1 MGLFD
6 FLKKKEFEEIRT
18 LQEKLEKF
26 KSITDIQTEI
36 DTKKH
41 ESDLLIQNKTIEI
54 SEKEREL
61 NKLIFDKEV
70 ELNSTIENKK
80 TELELLMQNKTNE
93 ISEKERELK
102 KLISDKEIELNST
115 IENKKTELELLIQN
129 KTNEISEK
137 EREFKKLIS
146 DKEIELNSTIVNKKQ
161 SINYIQKDFDEL
173 NLNYQTALETYT
185 RLRKDVTLYESKLDL
200 IEFGIYEP
208 VYDFE
213 KSEDYR
219 AEQNR
224 IIEEQKSMIQL
235 ETAAICSTN
244 WTIDGSLAKGKA
256 STKKFVKLIL
266 RAFNGEC
273 NAQIGKVK
281 WNNVNQMKERI
292 HKSYETL
299 NKLGEGSAVR
309 ISYEYLEL
317 KIKEI
322 TLEYEYQVKRQEEK
336 EEMRAI
342 QEELREEEKARRE
355 FEQIQRQAEKEEE
368 TYQKALLKARKEV
381 EKATGELQEE
391 LNSKI
396 LILEQELL
404 LAQEKKE
411 RAMSMAQQTK
421 RGHVYIISNIG
432 SFGENV
438 YKIGM
443 TRRLEPI
450 DRIREL
456 GDASVPFLFD
466 VHAMIYSDEART
478 LENELHKA
486 FANKKV
492 NMLNY
497 RKEFFNVSL
506 EEIEK
511 KIDELGFEAEFTIL
525 PEAMQ
530 YRETLALL
538 EKMNSTDEIK
548 TIEDFIAEEYPA
560 SFY

>member
-18 LQEKLEKF
+18 LKEKLEKF
-26 KSITDIQTEI
+26 KSIINIQDEV
-36 DTKKH
+36 DNKKKKL
-41 ESDLLIQNKTIEI
+41 ELLISQKESELELLIKNKTREI
-54 SEKEREL
+54 SEKEIEL
-61 NKLIFDKEV
+61 NKIISDKEV
-70 ELNSTIENKK
+70 EFNSTIE
-80 TELELLMQNKTNE
+80 
-93 ISEKERELK
+93 
-102 KLISDKEIELNST
+102 
-115 IENKKTELELLIQN
+115 
-129 KTNEISEK
+129 
-137 EREFKKLIS
+137 
-146 DKEIELNSTIVNKKQ
+146 NKKQ

-185 RLRKDVTLYESKLDL
+185 RLRKDVSLYESKLDL

-208 VYDFE
+208 IYDFE

-219 AEQNR
+219 TEQNR
-224 IIEEQKSMIQL
+224 IIEEQKLMIQS
-235 ETAAICSTN
+235 ETAATCRTE
-244 WTIDGSLAKGKA
+244 WTIDGSVTKGRA
-256 STKKFVKLIL
+256 TTKKYIKLVL

-273 NAQIGKVK
+273 NSQIAKVK

-299 NKLGEGSAVR
+299 NKLGDGYSVS
-309 ISYEYLEL
+309 ISYEFLEL
-317 KIKEI
+317 KLKEI
-322 TLEYEYQVKRQEEK
+322 TLEYEFQVKRQEEK

-355 FEQIQRQAEKEEE
+355 FEQAQKQAEKEEE
-368 TYQKALLKARKEV
+368 TYQRALLKARKEV

-404 LAQEKKE
+404 IAQEKKE
-411 RAMSMAQQTK
+411 RALSMAQQTK

-450 DRIREL
+450 DRVKEL
-456 GDASVPFLFD
+456 GDASVPFQFD

-478 LENELHKA
+478 LECELHKA
-486 FANKKV
+486 FSNKKV

-506 EEIEK
+506 EEIEQ

-538 EKMNSTDEIK
+538 EKMNSTEETK
-548 TIEDFIAEEYPA
+548 TIEEIIAEEYPN
-560 SFY
+560 SLN

>member
-6 FLKKKEFEEIRT
+6 FLKKTEFEEIRT
-18 LQEKLEKF
+18 LQEKLEKY
-26 KSITDIQTEI
+26 KSITDIQ
-36 DTKKH
+36 
-41 ESDLLIQNKTIEI
+41 N
-54 SEKEREL
+54 
-61 NKLIFDKEV
+61 EV
-70 ELNSTIENKK
+70 DNKK
-80 TELELLMQNKTNE
+80 NELELL
-93 ISEKERELK
+93 ISEKK
-102 KLISDKEIELNST
+102 IEL
-115 IENKKTELELLIQN
+115 EFLIQN

-137 EREFKKLIS
+137 EKELNKVIL
-146 DKEIELNSTIVNKKQ
+146 DKEIELNSTIDNKKQ
-161 SINYIQKDFDEL
+161 SINFVQKDFDEL
-173 NLNYQTALETYT
+173 NLNYQTSLETYT
-185 RLRKDVTLYESKLDL
+185 RLRKDVSLYESKLDL

-208 VYDFE
+208 IYDFE

-219 AEQNR
+219 TEQNR
-224 IIEEQKSMIQL
+224 IIEQQKLMIQS
-235 ETAAICSTN
+235 ETAATCRTE
-244 WTIDGSLAKGKA
+244 WTIDGSVTKGRA
-256 STKKFVKLIL
+256 TTKKYIKLVL

-273 NAQIGKVK
+273 NSQLAKVK

-299 NKLGEGSAVR
+299 NKLADGYSVS
-309 ISYEYLEL
+309 ISYEFLEL
-317 KIKEI
+317 KLKEI
-322 TLEYEYQVKRQEEK
+322 TLEYEFQVKRQEEK

-355 FEQIQRQAEKEEE
+355 FEQAQKQAEKEEE

-391 LNSKI
+391 LNTKI

-450 DRIREL
+450 DRVKEL
-456 GDASVPFLFD
+456 GDASVPFQFD

-486 FANKKV
+486 FSNKKV

-506 EEIEK
+506 EEIEQ

-538 EKMNSTDEIK
+538 EKMNATEGIK
-548 TIEDFIAEEYPA
+548 TIEDLIAEEYPTTLN
-560 SFY
+560 

>member
-36 DTKKH
+36 DNKKN
-41 ESDLLIQNKTIEI
+41 ELDLIIQNKTTEI
-54 SEKEREL
+54 SEKEKEL
-61 NKLIFDKEV
+61 DKV
-70 ELNSTIENKK
+70 
-80 TELELLMQNKTNE
+80 
-93 ISEKERELK
+93 
-102 KLISDKEIELNST
+102 ISDKEIELNST
-115 IENKKTELELLIQN
+115 I
-129 KTNEISEK
+129 
-137 EREFKKLIS
+137 
-146 DKEIELNSTIVNKKQ
+146 DNKKQ

-173 NLNYQTALETYT
+173 NLKYHTALETYT
-185 RLRKDVTLYESKLDL
+185 RLRKDVSLYESKLDL

-235 ETAAICSTN
+235 ETAATCSTN
-244 WTIDGSLAKGKA
+244 WTIDGSLTKGKA
-256 STKKFVKLIL
+256 TTKKYIKLVL
-266 RAFNGEC
+266 RAFNSEC
-273 NAQIGKVK
+273 NSQIAKVK
-281 WNNVNQMKERI
+281 WNNVNQIKERI

-299 NKLGEGSAVR
+299 NKLSDGYSIK

-317 KIKEI
+317 KIKEM
-322 TLEYEYQVKRQEEK
+322 TLEYEFQVKRQEEK

-342 QEELREEEKARRE
+342 QEELREEEKVRRE
-355 FEQIQRQAEKEEE
+355 FEQAQRQAEKEEE

-411 RAMSMAQQTK
+411 RAISMAQQTK

-450 DRIREL
+450 DRVKEL
-456 GDASVPFLFD
+456 GDASVPFQFD

-486 FANKKV
+486 FSNKKV

-538 EKMNSTDEIK
+538 EKMNSTAEIK
-548 TIEDFIAEEYPA
+548 TIEDFIAEEYPN
-560 SFY
+560 SLN

>member
-6 FLKKKEFEEIRT
+6 FLKKKEFEKI
-18 LQEKLEKF
+18 LNLEKELAKF
-26 KSITDIQTEI
+26 KSIIDIQ
-36 DTKKH
+36 
-41 ESDLLIQNKTIEI
+41 N
-54 SEKEREL
+54 
-61 NKLIFDKEV
+61 EV
-70 ELNSTIENKK
+70 
-80 TELELLMQNKTNE
+80 
-93 ISEKERELK
+93 
-102 KLISDKEIELNST
+102 D
-115 IENKKTELELLIQN
+115 NKKTELELLIQN
-129 KTNEISEK
+129 K
-137 EREFKKLIS
+137 
-146 DKEIELNSTIVNKKQ
+146 NKK
-161 SINYIQKDFDEL
+161 ILKKVKEFDEL
-173 NLNYQTALETYT
+173 KLNYQTALETYT
-185 RLRKDVTLYESKLDL
+185 RLRKDVSLYESKLDL

-208 VYDFE
+208 FYDFE

-219 AEQNR
+219 AEQTR
-224 IIEEQKSMIQL
+224 IIERQKLMIQL

-256 STKKFVKLIL
+256 STKKFIKLIL

-281 WNNVNQMKERI
+281 WNNINQMKERI

-309 ISYEYLEL
+309 ISHEYLEL

-322 TLEYEYQVKRQEEK
+322 TLEYEFQVKRQEEK

-355 FEQIQRQAEKEEE
+355 FEQAQKQAEKEEE

-411 RAMSMAQQTK
+411 RALSMAQQTK

-450 DRIREL
+450 DRVKEL
-456 GDASVPFLFD
+456 GDASVPFQFD

-486 FANKKV
+486 FSNKKV

-497 RKEFFNVSL
+497 RKEFFNVTL
-506 EEIEK
+506 EEIEE
-511 KIDELGFEAEFTIL
+511 KIYELGFKAEFTIL

-538 EKMNSTDEIK
+538 EKMNSTEGIK
-548 TIEDFIAEEYPA
+548 TLEDLITEEYPT
-560 SFY
+560 SLN

>member
-6 FLKKKEFEEIRT
+6 FLKKNEFEEIRT
-18 LQEKLEKF
+18 LKEKLEKF
-26 KSITDIQTEI
+26 KSITNIQDEV
-36 DTKKH
+36 DNKKK
-41 ESDLLIQNKTIEI
+41 ELELLISQKESELELLIKNKTLEI
-54 SEKEREL
+54 SEKEIEL
-61 NKLIFDKEV
+61 NKIISDKEV
-70 ELNSTIENKK
+70 ELNSTIE
-80 TELELLMQNKTNE
+80 
-93 ISEKERELK
+93 
-102 KLISDKEIELNST
+102 
-115 IENKKTELELLIQN
+115 
-129 KTNEISEK
+129 
-137 EREFKKLIS
+137 
-146 DKEIELNSTIVNKKQ
+146 NKKQ

-185 RLRKDVTLYESKLDL
+185 RLRKDVSLYESKLDL

-208 VYDFE
+208 IYDFE

-219 AEQNR
+219 TEQNR
-224 IIEEQKSMIQL
+224 IIEEQKLMIQS
-235 ETAAICSTN
+235 ETAATCRTE
-244 WTIDGSLAKGKA
+244 WTIDGSVTKGRA
-256 STKKFVKLIL
+256 TTKKYIKLVL

-273 NAQIGKVK
+273 NSQIAKVK

-292 HKSYETL
+292 RKSYETL
-299 NKLGEGSAVR
+299 NKLGEGYSVS
-309 ISYEYLEL
+309 ISYEFLEL
-317 KIKEI
+317 KLKEI
-322 TLEYEYQVKRQEEK
+322 TLEYEFQVKKQEEK

-355 FEQIQRQAEKEEE
+355 FEQAQKQAEKEEE

-404 LAQEKKE
+404 IAQEKKE
-411 RAMSMAQQTK
+411 RALSMAQQTK

-450 DRIREL
+450 DRVKEL
-456 GDASVPFLFD
+456 GDASVPFQCD

-486 FANKKV
+486 FSNKKV

-538 EKMNSTDEIK
+538 EKMNSTEEIK
-548 TIEDFIAEEYPA
+548 TIEDLIAEEYPTTLN
-560 SFY
+560 